1 MQRRPQHRQQQSKSN
16 NRNKKQNNN
25 NSSNNNRHYS
35 PPRSSIL
42 LYFIS
47 GLVFAMTT
55 TNKLEHLG
63 RKKGKYRCYCCCH
76 SSAQFGLVWPSL
88 AWHLAELRHA
98 LPWQVSPYPGSFSLP
113 RFPLGATTG
122 LTIAHV
128 NILVSS
134 FSTLP
139 CYSSITVPATT
150 DPAPLWC
157 SLYRFVICLS
167 FILFHSGCP
176 IALHPQQRLLAHLFW
191 PLTSRQQLPLF
202 L

>member
-1 MQRRPQHRQQQSKSN
+1 MQPWPQHQQLRQQQR
-16 NRNKKQNNN
+16 NRNNN
-25 NSSNNNRHYS
+25 NNNRHYS

-63 RKKGKYRCYCCCH
+63 RKKGKYRSHCCWP
-76 SSAQFGLVWPSL
+76 GLDWVWPGLGL
-88 AWHLAELRHA
+88 AWHLAELHHGFA
-98 LPWQVSPYPGSFSLP
+98 LPEFRLSLALAP
-113 RFPLGATTG
+113 SACPEGLQGG

-139 CYSSITVPATT
+139 CYSSITVPQPSCTFLAV
-150 DPAPLWC
+150 
-157 SLYRFVICLS
+157 SLSPCCCP
-167 FILFHSGCP
+167 FHS
-176 IALHPQQRLLAHLFW
+176 AYAHNKDYLHICFGH
-191 PLTSRQQLPLF
+191 
-202 L
+202 